1 MKRTN
6 RNVLKLNTVFRTEN
20 IKDISDQVHHTG
32 EYSDYESDDSVHY
45 PPVDERVYQLKKIK
59 GIQRKKQER
68 KFQRKN

>member
-1 MKRTN
+1 M
-6 RNVLKLNTVFRTEN
+6 FRTEN

-59 GIQRKKQER
+59 GIQRKK
-68 KFQRKN
+68 